1 MRYTQVEAKIID
13 YCQQN
18 ANNIYDDS
26 ISTLAEKVYTTP
38 STISK
43 LTRKMGYNSFIEFK
57 IDCQMKF
64 GITQSKLNVDE
75 FVINYSN
82 KFTQSL
88 EKIDLTQILKVKEQ
102 LMNSE
107 DIILFGI
114 GSSAGAAKYLKNNLL
129 RLNMRTLQE
138 NNFYS
143 NSMQLHARN
152 NYKVALVIF
161 SHSGETREI
170 IQSLEDVNIDSFEI
184 ILVTSKPDSTLGRIA
199 NDIISYSIE
208 TDDKSPFSNW
218 SYTIQISICDIL
230 LNELTRD
237 ITPNIKL
244 NSQ

>member
-1 MRYTQVEAKIID
+1 MKYTQVETKIII
-13 YCQQN
+13 YCQEN
-18 ANNIYDDS
+18 ANHIYDDS

-57 IDCQMKF
+57 IDYQMKY
-64 GITQSKLNVDE
+64 GVTQSELNVDE
-75 FVINYSN
+75 FVVNYSN
-82 KFTQSL
+82 QFTNAL
-88 EKIDLTQILKVKEQ
+88 NKIDLQQIISCKEL
-102 LMNSE
+102 LMSAD
-107 DIILFGI
+107 DILLFGI

-129 RLNMRTLQE
+129 RLNIRAMQE

-143 NSMQLHARN
+143 NSMQLHARSN
-152 NYKVALVIF
+152 GKLILVLF

-170 IQSLEDVNIDSFEI
+170 IQSLADVDTSTFEI
-184 ILVTSKPDSTLGRIA
+184 VLVTAKPNSTLGEMADHLIFY
-199 NDIISYSIE
+199 NIE

-218 SYTIQISICDIL
+218 SYTIQIAICDIL